1 MASLVSA
8 AAVDSLRPLLEFIYA
23 GEGGYDSYNRG
34 VAGDSPSPYPHGGLQ
49 KLSIAQVMSK
59 QQAGEL
65 FAVGAAQFIPDTLKM
80 AVDALGV
87 DVTDKFTAENQDRLA
102 VALLIGG
109 KRPKLAAYL
118 LGKSNDLGA
127 AQLDLAKEWAS
138 IPGPDGRGFY
148 DGDSAGNRATQKVKD
163 VQAALRAG
171 REGLAAAAKPKP
183 AQVAVAKG
191 ETPEAPKAQ
200 ALFTIEALQD
210 TWLKKKPVQAEE
222 LEAGEKVAVPRGRA
236 YGVVSLDEVPAD
248 GHAQVVL
255 GGNAGEWFVFQP
267 HWRRQHKPAAEAAP
281 TGAVDWKDMDALVTR
296 NLTVGEVLQWDPR
309 RAPAA
314 RSADIRRI
322 LDTAAQYQ
330 RVRDAWGAPLGVTS
344 FYRPEP
350 INSEVGGVRG
360 SQHIAGNAMDL
371 YPVGRDLQSFYD
383 WIRVRWSGGLG
394 DGRNKGFIH
403 LDRRN
408 GGGFVPGAGA
418 RPAAEW
424 LY

>member
-1 MASLVSA
+1 MASLVSD

-23 GEGGYDSYNRG
+23 GEGGYESYNRG
-34 VAGDSPSPYPHGGLQ
+34 KAGDSPSPYPGGLQ
-49 KLSIAQVMSK
+49 KLSIAQVMAK
-59 QQAGEL
+59 QTNGEL
-65 FAVGAAQFIPDTLKM
+65 FAVGAAQFIPDTLRM

-87 DVTDKFTAENQDRLA
+87 DITDKFNAANQDRLA

-109 KRPKLAAYL
+109 KRPALAAYL
-118 LGKSNDLGA
+118 LGKSSDLA
-127 AQLDLAKEWAS
+127 KAQLDLAKEWAS

-148 DGDSAGNRATQKVKD
+148 DGDSAGNRATQKVQAVK
-163 VQAALRAG
+163 AALRAG
-171 REGLAAAAKPKP
+171 REGLRPKP
-183 AQVAVAKG
+183 APDQVADAKP

-200 ALFTIEALQD
+200 AQALFELKALQD
-210 TWLKKKPVQAEE
+210 TWLKKRPVPSGELKAE
-222 LEAGEKVAVPRGRA
+222 EKVAVPRGRV
-236 YGVVSLDEVPAD
+236 YGVVSLKEVPAD

-255 GGNAGEWFVFQP
+255 GGDAGEWFVFEP
-267 HWRRQHKPAAEAAP
+267 HWRQSQPVGEALP
-281 TGAVDWKDMDALVTR
+281 KAVDWGDMNCLVTP
-296 NLTVGEVLQWDPR
+296 NLTVGEVLQWDAR

-314 RSADIRRI
+314 NSADIRRI

-350 INSEVGGVRG
+350 FNTEVGGVRG
-360 SQHIAGNAMDL
+360 SQHIAGNAMDV
-371 YPVGRDLQSFYD
+371 YPIGRDLQSFYD
-383 WIRVRWSGGLG
+383 WIRVRWTGGLG

>member
-1 MASLVSA
+1 MASLVTSA
-8 AAVDSLRPLLEFIYA
+8 AVNALRPLLEFIYA

-34 VAGDSPSPYPHGGLQ
+34 VAGDSPGPYPHGGLQ
-49 KLSIAQVMSK
+49 KLSIAQVQAK
-59 QQAGEL
+59 QAGGEL
-65 FAVGAAQFIPDTLKM
+65 FAVGAAQFIPDTLRM

-87 DVTDKFTAENQDRLA
+87 DVTDKFNAENQDRLA
-102 VALLIGG
+102 VALLLGG

-118 LGKSNDLGA
+118 LGKSNDLAG

-138 IPGPDGRGFY
+138 VPGPDGRGVY
-148 DGDSAGNRATQKVKD
+148 DGDSAGNRATQTVKD
-163 VQAALRAG
+163 VQAALRSG

-183 AQVAVAKG
+183 AQVSVEKV
-191 ETPEAPKAQ
+191 ETPEAPKAP
-200 ALFTIEALQD
+200 ALFELKALQD
-210 TWLKKKPVQAEE
+210 TWLKKRPVQAAL
-222 LEAGEKVAVPRGRA
+222 LEAKEKVAVPRGRV
-236 YGVVSLDEVPAD
+236 YGVVSLEEVPAD

-255 GGNAGEWFVFQP
+255 GGDAGKWFLFQP
-267 HWRRQHKPAAEAAP
+267 HWRRQGQPAAEVAP
-281 TGAVDWKDMDALVTR
+281 TRAVDWRDMDALVTT
-296 NLTVGEVLQWDPR
+296 NLTVGEVLQWDAR
-309 RAPAA
+309 RAPGAG
-314 RSADIRRI
+314 SSDIRRI

-330 RVRDAWGAPLGVTS
+330 RVRDAWGSPLGVTS

-371 YPVGRDLQSFYD
+371 YPVGRDLQSFYE
-383 WIRVRWSGGLG
+383 WVRVRWTGGLG

-424 LY
+424 VY